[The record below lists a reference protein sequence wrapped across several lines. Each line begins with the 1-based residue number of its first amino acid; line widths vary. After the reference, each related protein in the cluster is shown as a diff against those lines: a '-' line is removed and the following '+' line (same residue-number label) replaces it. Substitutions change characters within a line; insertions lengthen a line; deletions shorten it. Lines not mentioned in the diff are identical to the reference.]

1 MILKNKTWGLF
12 LIAIQ
17 LCCVLTPSD
26 AIFDMFGGGGGG
38 GESDVAEILAAGL
51 ITTMLMEDFNSL
63 GGGGGGGSQGRSVF
77 PAIRQFI
84 GGYSMRPPPVHH
96 YQPMIAPRRPMLH
109 PAASMVPPARPM
121 VAPRRPMMHPYSLA
135 MMHRHHQYMMHQA
148 LMQQARQQA
157 LATAWNNEYRTPY
170 ASETI
175 IPTYVPLIPTFS
187 EILGDED
194 TLSAATILL
203 NSDLLD
209 NEDEEEEEEEEREEV
224 VREEV
229 EPKEP
234 EETPVS
240 KEEYEVASS
249 DHESRYILPRIV
261 RHFVQRLM
269 RRVEHH

>member
-1 MILKNKTWGLF
+1 MIYPRFGLRLENSMILKNKTWGLF

-51 ITTMLMEDFNSL
+51 ITTMLMEDFNNL

-121 VAPRRPMMHPYSLA
+121 VAPRRPMMHPYFMA
-135 MMHRHHQYMMHQA
+135 MMHH
-148 LMQQARQQA
+148 
-157 LATAWNNEYRTPY
+157 
-170 ASETI
+170 
-175 IPTYVPLIPTFS
+175 
-187 EILGDED
+187 
-194 TLSAATILL
+194 
-203 NSDLLD
+203 

-229 EPKEP
+229 EPKET
-234 EETPVS
+234 EETPIS

-269 RRVEHH
+269 RRVEHHLSSFHHN